1 MRIRTG
7 TRQRGFA
14 LVTSLIA
21 LVLVSAIIALLA
33 FMSVSDLRQARAT
46 VVQMQARAIAE
57 AGETYGRYAMSVAA
71 QPTIRSEL
79 RGLMTVNANPETQW
93 VINSTRWTDA
103 SNRIQAALNASF
115 QTVAAANLN
124 GIGSAQVAY
133 EFKNFRGGTRS
144 RSSQTYLVDYLVV
157 STGTAADG
165 VRRVE
170 DLGVLEIQL
179 GKPSLSQY
187 LFLVDNAQG
196 NNGFF
201 PTGTVFNGPVH
212 ANGNW
217 GFWGKPVFM
226 DTVTTAADGA
236 YFWNAG
242 GTCSGGN
249 PTYVRGDSR
258 PPCTVPDFRKGFT
271 RSAPSVDLPTSAMS
285 QQRAALGLDPEVT
298 SSPSNAQICTA
309 LGPGVCNAGN
319 VLPNG
324 VYLPNS
330 GGVITGGIYIQGGV
344 SELLLDGSSRDGRQV
359 YRVRQGTRTWTIEL
373 NYLTNQTR
381 VTTTPGGLT
390 TVYTGL
396 PNGTT
401 PVGSGGPTGQIYV
414 TGQIDSLI
422 GPGRTGAVASNA
434 PDHPVP
440 SQIRP
445 ALALETELNITAVNA
460 IRLRSDLVYEC
471 DPAALGS
478 SAYLAANPRCNV
490 GAGNN
495 VDTVLG
501 VMSLNENVEITT
513 STPNELFLWGSYL
526 AGRSNR
532 GLTVEN
538 YNTRAAQGKLR
549 LFGGLIQSVD
559 QFRGTINNNGSLRTG
574 YIETYD
580 YDLRFA
586 NGAVAP
592 PNFPT
597 VRTFDVQTLIPVA
610 LGFREY

>member
-1 MRIRTG
+1 MRIPAR
-7 TRQRGFA
+7 RQRDGFA
-14 LVTSLIA
+14 LVTALIA
-21 LVLVSAIIALLA
+21 VVLVSAIIALLA
-33 FMSVSDLRQARAT
+33 FMIVSDLKQSRAT
-46 VVQMQARAIAE
+46 TVQMQARAVAE
-57 AGETYGRYAMSVAA
+57 AGETYGRYAMRVAA

-79 RGLMTVNANPETQW
+79 RSLMTINADPETQW
-93 VINSTRWTDA
+93 VINSTRWTEA
-103 SNRIQAALNASF
+103 GTRIQDALNASF
-115 QTVAAANLN
+115 QSVAAATLN
-124 GIGSAQVAY
+124 DIGSAALTY

-144 RSSQTYLVDYLVV
+144 RTSQTYLVDYRVV
-157 STGTAADG
+157 STGTAGDG

-196 NNGFF
+196 TNGFF
-201 PTGTVFNGPVH
+201 PTDTVFNGPVH
-212 ANGNW
+212 ANSNW

-271 RSAPSVDLPTSAMS
+271 RSAPRVDLPTTALS
-285 QQRAALGLDPEVT
+285 QQRAALGMDPEVT
-298 SSPSNAQICTA
+298 TAPTNAQICA
-309 LGPGVCNAGN
+309 QLGPSNCTGGN
-319 VLPNG
+319 VLPAG
-324 VYLPNS
+324 VYLPSS
-330 GGVITGGIYIQGGV
+330 GGTITGGIYVQGNV
-344 SELLLDGSSRDGRQV
+344 SELQLDGSGRDGRQI
-359 YRVRQGTRTWTIEL
+359 YRITQGAREWTIEL
-373 NYLTNQTR
+373 NYLTNQTT
-381 VTTTPGGLT
+381 VTGPTGLVN
-390 TVYTGL
+390 VYTGV
-396 PNGTT
+396 PNGPA

-414 TGQIDSLI
+414 AGEIDRLAAPS
-422 GPGRTGAVASNA
+422 RTGSVPSSA

-440 SQIRP
+440 DVIPP
-445 ALALETELNITAVNA
+445 ALALETQLNVTAVNA

-478 SAYLAANPRCNV
+478 GSYLTSHPRCDL
-490 GAGNN
+490 GAG
-495 VDTVLG
+495 VDLETVLG
-501 VMSLNENVEITT
+501 VMSLNQNIEITR
-513 STPNELFLWGSYL
+513 STPNELYLWGSYL
-526 AGRSNR
+526 TAAPNR
-532 GLTVEN
+532 GLTVQD
-538 YNTRAAQGKLR
+538 YNSRPAQGKLR
-549 LFGGLIQSVD
+549 LYGGLIQAVD
-559 QFRGTINNNGSLRTG
+559 QFRGTINGSGRLLTG
-574 YIETYD
+574 YTETYD